1 MKKYSAEAFIKAL
14 TILSKDFEN
23 GLEES
28 FFFGAEHDQI
38 FIWTKDE
45 YEFSDEELSFLEEE
59 GFSRHENGGWS
70 YFT

>member
-1 MKKYSAEAFIKAL
+1 MKKYSVESFIKAL
-14 TILSKDFEN
+14 TILSKDLQN

-45 YEFSDEELSFLEEE
+45 YEFSAEELEFLEEE
-59 GFSRHENGGWS
+59 GFSRSDRGGWS

>member
-1 MKKYSAEAFIKAL
+1 MKPYSVEGFIKGL
-14 TILSKDFEN
+14 TILSQDFEQS
-23 GLEES
+23 LQET

-45 YEFSDEELSFLEEE
+45 YEFTTEEIAFLEDQ
-59 GFSRHENGGWS
+59 GFFKSERGGWG